1 LGFSW
6 PGEIDRI
13 NILQASLTAMAR
25 AEKFLRVRP
34 DFVLVDGNQVFD
46 SAVPQKAVVGGDAL
60 HSCISAASVLAKT
73 FRDQLMAHMDARYP
87 GYGLTKHKG
96 YATREHLEALAR
108 LGPSPAHRL
117 SFRGVLPV
125 RKEKE
130 LCLPGI

>member
-1 LGFSW
+1 
-6 PGEIDRI
+6 
-13 NILQASLTAMAR
+13 
-25 AEKFLRVRP
+25 
-34 DFVLVDGNQVFD
+34 
-46 SAVPQKAVVGGDAL
+46 
-60 HSCISAASVLAKT
+60 
-73 FRDQLMAHMDARYP
+73 MAHMDARYP